1 MNKKK
6 LIAPIIIAVIIML
19 YYIGFA
25 FVIVKLEDVALIVK
39 ILGGL
44 IPLGL
49 AGVVLFV
56 LIERIKEIKGGE
68 EDDLSQY

>member
-19 YYIGFA
+19 YYVGFA
-25 FVIVKLEDVALIVK
+25 FVFVKLEEIAPILK

-56 LIERIKEIKGGE
+56 LIERIKEIKSGE